1 MHNSYFLYKQLAPRL
16 HTELTGHK
24 LAACFSQQKDE
35 LILQFTSDHGRVFNI
50 VAHLNS
56 TFTCL
61 AFPEE
66 ISAARRNKALL
77 FDQLLNKQV
86 TAVSGFAYERAF
98 VVAFEE
104 GYKLLFKMFGRQ
116 ANIILFKTDQPV
128 TVFKHNLPTDLHF
141 DLATLSSQQP
151 QTEQEKRA
159 LAWITLDKAT
169 KAFIE
174 QQIKD
179 LPADEAAREKNRWLQ
194 QLANPTAYYLIE
206 QDNLIRFSLL
216 PNGPVLHSYDDILVA
231 LTAFFKQYLTRLH
244 FNRQQQQLK
253 KELQKD
259 IRKTEAY
266 LTKTRQ
272 KLQER
277 QSAGGYQ
284 LMADLLMANLHR
296 IPAGSKAVQL
306 PDFYSGREITIK
318 LNPQLSPQKNAE
330 KYYQKAKNL
339 HVEIAKLR
347 EALAAKER
355 HLHKLRQQLADL
367 ENARSVRDLKS
378 VTKEKQPARAALP
391 YREFMI
397 DGYQVRVGKS
407 ARHNDD
413 LTLHY
418 AGKNDLFFHA
428 RDVAGSH
435 VILKVQG
442 NKPVPK
448 PTLEKVA
455 ALAAW
460 YSKRKTDSLCPVAY
474 TQRKYVRK
482 PKGAP
487 PGTVVMEREKVLL
500 VKPELPD

>member
-1 MHNSYFLYKQLAPRL
+1 MHNSYFLYKQLVPRL
-16 HTELTGHK
+16 HSELADHR

-35 LILQFTSDHGRVFNI
+35 LILQFTGDHGRISNI
-50 VAHLNS
+50 VAHLNNN
-56 TFTCL
+56 FTCL
-61 AFPEE
+61 GFPDEVQ
-66 ISAARRNKALL
+66 AARRNKALL
-77 FDQLLNKQV
+77 FDQLLDKQV
-86 TAVSGFAYERAF
+86 TEVSGFAYERAF
-98 VVAFEE
+98 VIAFEE
-104 GYKLLFKMFGRQ
+104 DYKLLFKMFGRQ
-116 ANIILFKTDQPV
+116 ANVILFKNDRPIA
-128 TVFKHNLPTDLHF
+128 VFKHNLPADQHF
-141 DLATLSSQQP
+141 DLATLTRQQP
-151 QTEQEKRA
+151 LTDNEKQA
-159 LAWITLDKAT
+159 LTWATLDKAT
-169 KAFIE
+169 RAFIE
-174 QQIKD
+174 LQMKD
-179 LPADEAAREKNRWLQ
+179 LPADEAAREKERWLQ
-194 QLANPTAYYLIE
+194 QLANPTAYYLVE
-206 QDNLIRFSLL
+206 QDGLIRFSLL
-216 PNGPVLHSYDDILVA
+216 PNGPVLKSYDDVLPA

-266 LTKTRQ
+266 LAKTRQ

-284 LMADLLMANLHR
+284 LLADLLMANLHR
-296 IPAGSKAVQL
+296 IPAGSKTVQL
-306 PDFYSGREITIK
+306 PDFYSGKEITIK

-355 HLHKLRQQLADL
+355 HLHMLRQQLAEL
-367 ENARSVRDLKS
+367 ESARTTRDLKG
-378 VTKEKQPARAALP
+378 VAKEKKQARASLP
-391 YREFMI
+391 YREFII
-397 DGYQVRVGKS
+397 DGYQVWVGKS
-407 ARHNDD
+407 ARHNDE

-435 VILKVQG
+435 VILKTQG

-455 ALAAW
+455 ALAAR
-460 YSKRKTDSLCPVAY
+460 YSRRKNDSLCPVAY

-500 VKPELPD
+500 VVPGLPE

>member
-1 MHNSYFLYKQLAPRL
+1 M
-16 HTELTGHK
+16 
-24 LAACFSQQKDE
+24 
-35 LILQFTSDHGRVFNI
+35 
-50 VAHLNS
+50 
-56 TFTCL
+56 
-61 AFPEE
+61 
-66 ISAARRNKALL
+66 
-77 FDQLLNKQV
+77 
-86 TAVSGFAYERAF
+86 
-98 VVAFEE
+98 
-104 GYKLLFKMFGRQ
+104 
-116 ANIILFKTDQPV
+116 
-128 TVFKHNLPTDLHF
+128 
-141 DLATLSSQQP
+141 
-151 QTEQEKRA
+151 
-159 LAWITLDKAT
+159 
-169 KAFIE
+169 
-174 QQIKD
+174 
-179 LPADEAAREKNRWLQ
+179 
-194 QLANPTAYYLIE
+194 
-206 QDNLIRFSLL
+206 
-216 PNGPVLHSYDDILVA
+216 
-231 LTAFFKQYLTRLH
+231 
-244 FNRQQQQLK
+244 
-253 KELQKD
+253 
-259 IRKTEAY
+259 
-266 LTKTRQ
+266 
-272 KLQER
+272 
-277 QSAGGYQ
+277 
-284 LMADLLMANLHR
+284 
-296 IPAGSKAVQL
+296 
-306 PDFYSGREITIK
+306 
-318 LNPQLSPQKNAE
+318 
-330 KYYQKAKNL
+330 
-339 HVEIAKLR
+339 EIAKLR

-397 DGYQVRVGKS
+397 DGYQVWVGKS